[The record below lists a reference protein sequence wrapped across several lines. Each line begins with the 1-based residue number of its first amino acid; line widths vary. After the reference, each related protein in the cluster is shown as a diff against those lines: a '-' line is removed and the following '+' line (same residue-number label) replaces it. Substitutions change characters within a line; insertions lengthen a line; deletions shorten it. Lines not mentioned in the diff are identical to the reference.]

1 MFFRKKQQCSIP
13 LHWRGLLEE
22 HLRHHKLP
30 DLQVNNLKEIKFKTR
45 SFYTS
50 ERNTDRRCSSF
61 CTYIYKGYT
70 RVGQISEIWFFPEI
84 NKILICIRF
93 ICKTKSG
100 KLYYRVPNNE
110 APRFHIIDALNLL
123 DQMIVCTIGK
133 HVFVSECEGLTFTV
147 SAHPDDEK
155 YPIDRENEELSEFI
169 RDQVK
174 IWLK

>member
-22 HLRHHKLP
+22 HLRPHKLP
-30 DLQVNNLKEIKFKTR
+30 DLQVNNLKEIKIKTR

-84 NKILICIRF
+84 NKI
-93 ICKTKSG
+93 
-100 KLYYRVPNNE
+100 
-110 APRFHIIDALNLL
+110 L